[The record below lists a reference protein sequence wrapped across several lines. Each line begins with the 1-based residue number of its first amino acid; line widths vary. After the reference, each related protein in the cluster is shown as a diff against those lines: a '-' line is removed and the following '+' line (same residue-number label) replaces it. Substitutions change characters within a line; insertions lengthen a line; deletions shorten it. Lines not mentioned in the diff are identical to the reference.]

1 MARIE
6 TLEQLRAL
14 YKAPA
19 ERTLQKVIH
28 RMDTHCRTLIAHAPF
43 LLLATSSADGPADV
57 SPRGGEPGFVRVADD
72 KTLEIPDFPG
82 NNRLDTLTNI
92 VSNPE
97 VAAIFLVPGMDET
110 LRING
115 TAEIRDDTELCAD
128 FAVNGRPPKAV
139 IRVTVRDAYLHC
151 AKALMRSRLWDP
163 AARID
168 RASLPTMGQMLKDQ
182 IGHDDPPE
190 SREEML
196 ERYKDALY

>member
-1 MARIE
+1 VAKIE

-19 ERTLQKVIH
+19 ERTLQKELH
-28 RMDTHCRTLIAHAPF
+28 RLDKHCRAIIARAPF
-43 LLLATSSADGPADV
+43 MLLATSSADGPADL

-72 KTLEIPDFPG
+72 RTLEIPDSPG

-115 TAEIRDDTELCAD
+115 KAEIFDDADLCAA
-128 FAVNGRPPKAV
+128 FAVKGRPPKAV

-163 AARID
+163 DARID
-168 RASLPTMGQMLKDQ
+168 RASLPTVGQMLKDH

-190 SREEML
+190 TREEML